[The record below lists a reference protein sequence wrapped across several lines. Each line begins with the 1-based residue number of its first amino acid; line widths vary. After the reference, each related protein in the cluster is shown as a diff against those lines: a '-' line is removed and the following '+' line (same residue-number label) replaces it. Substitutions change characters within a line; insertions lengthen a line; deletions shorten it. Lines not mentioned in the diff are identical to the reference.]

1 MALDKAQTR
10 SQLDT
15 LWRDKTVD
23 VLETKG
29 HKYAIISDMHMG
41 DGGEADDFYKNEPA
55 LLNALEHYR
64 REGYI
69 LILLG
74 DVEELWQFD
83 LDRIV
88 QRYDGSVYE
97 KIRAFGDDR
106 VHRIYGNHDF
116 EWGGFKDPSRVRS
129 RKSKLAEEGLRM
141 KDIGGRESILLVH
154 GHQGSIDADKFSW
167 FSRFFVRMYKGV
179 EPLVRLTG
187 LMGHGAATKSAV
199 AHDFEKVFY
208 AWAKDRRVVVICGH
222 SHRAI
227 FASKSYADKLRD
239 KIAELKA
246 KNSMRGVR
254 LTTKLKNLRE
264 IDRLER
270 EWEDERDKDRVIE
283 LSSAAQDPV
292 PCYFNSGC
300 GLYSDGITNL
310 EIDGDQIRLVKWH
323 RQPLRGSK
331 YIVFEKGKLSD
342 FIKKTAG

>member
-1 MALDKAQTR
+1 MALDKLQTR
-10 SQLDT
+10 KQLDN
-15 LWRDKTVD
+15 LWRDKSLE
-23 VLETKG
+23 VLEAKG
-29 HKYAIISDMHMG
+29 NKYAIISDTHMG

-64 REGYI
+64 KQGYT

-88 QRYDGSVYE
+88 GRYDDTVYA
-97 KIRAFGDDR
+97 KIRAFGDSR
-106 VHRIYGNHDF
+106 VYRIFGNHDF
-116 EWGGFKDPSRVRS
+116 EWGGFKDPSKVRS
-129 RKSKLAEEGLRM
+129 RKSKLADEALRL
-141 KDIGGRESILLVH
+141 KDVNGNEAILLVH
-154 GHQGSIDADKFSW
+154 GHQGSIDADKFAW
-167 FSRFFVRMYKGV
+167 FSRFFVRMYKGI
-179 EPLVRLTG
+179 EPVAKLAG
-187 LMGHGAATKSAV
+187 LFGHSSATKSSV
-199 AHDFEKVFY
+199 AHDYERTY
-208 AWAKDRRVVVICGH
+208 YGWAKDRKALVICGH

-227 FASKSYADKLRD
+227 FASKSYADQLRD

-270 EWEDERDKDRVIE
+270 EWEDERDKGRVIE
-283 LSSAAQDPV
+283 LGSSNEDPV

-300 GLYSDGITNL
+300 GLFSDGITNL

-323 RQPLRGSK
+323 RQPLGASK
-331 YIVFEKGKLSD
+331 YVVFEKGKLSD
-342 FIKKTAG
+342 FVKQTTG

>member
-1 MALDKAQTR
+1 MPLDKVQTR
-10 SQLDT
+10 QQLDK
-15 LWRDKTVD
+15 LWKDTTVE
-23 VLETKG
+23 VLEAKG
-29 HKYAIISDMHMG
+29 HKYAIISDTHMG

-55 LLNALEHYR
+55 LLNALDHYR
-64 REGYI
+64 KEGYT

-83 LDRIV
+83 LEKIVDR
-88 QRYDGSVYE
+88 YNNTVYK

-106 VHRIYGNHDF
+106 VHRLFGNHDF
-116 EWGGFKDPSRVRS
+116 EWGGFKDPAKVRG
-129 RKSKLAEEGLRM
+129 RKSKLAEEAFRL
-141 KDIGGRESILLVH
+141 KDVTGKEAVLLVH
-154 GHQGSIDADKFSW
+154 GHQGSIDSDKFSW

-187 LMGHGAATKSAV
+187 LLGHGAATKSAV
-199 AHDFEKVFY
+199 AHDYEKTY
-208 AWAKDRRVVVICGH
+208 YGWAKDRKVLVICGH

-227 FASKSYADKLRD
+227 FAAKSYADQLRD

-270 EWEDERDKDRVIE
+270 EWEDERDKGRVIE
-283 LSSAAQDPV
+283 FSSGEPV

-300 GLYSDGITNL
+300 GLFSDGITNL
-310 EIDGDQIRLVKWH
+310 EINDDQIRLVKWH
-323 RQPLRGSK
+323 RQPLGGDK
-331 YIVFEKGKLSD
+331 YVVFEKGKLSD
-342 FIKKTAG
+342 FVQQITG

>member
-10 SQLDT
+10 RQLDR
-15 LWRDKTVD
+15 LWKDRTVE
-23 VLETKG
+23 VLESKG

-41 DGGEADDFYKNEPA
+41 DGGDADDFYNNEPA
-55 LLNALEHYR
+55 LQNALDHYR
-64 REGYI
+64 KEGYT

-88 QRYDGSVYE
+88 TRYDKTIYE

-116 EWGGFKDPSRVRS
+116 EWGGFKDPSKVGS
-129 RKSKLAEEGLRM
+129 RKSKLADEGLRM
-141 KDIGGRESILLVH
+141 KDVKGRERILLVH

-167 FSRFFVRMYKGV
+167 FSRFFVRAYKGI

-187 LMGHGAATKSAV
+187 LLGHGAATKSSV
-199 AHDFEKVFY
+199 AHDYEKTY
-208 AWAKDRRVVVICGH
+208 YGWAKDSRVLVICGH

-239 KIAELKA
+239 EIATLKA

-264 IDRLER
+264 IDRLED
-270 EWEDERDKDRVIE
+270 EWEDEKNKGRVIE
-283 LSSAAQDPV
+283 LSRPNQEPV

-323 RQPLRGSK
+323 RQPLEGSK
-331 YIVFEKGKLSD
+331 YVVFEKGKLSD
-342 FIKKTAG
+342 FVGQTVG